1 MVIFDKNLYKA
12 FPDSVREY
20 VKRRALILG
29 NLCFRKCIA
38 LMIILEEEGFKVI
51 DLKTLRKKIRRYI
64 ATEKSQVRK
73 YFELLEEYELIRKKN
88 GLFIL
93 NCEKIPRDPEIR
105 QLYLESLYLKRGMKD
120 YYDGYRRE
128 FEVLK
133 RKVLNSSRRMDD
145 FMKGED
151 GVVLKNVSLSP
162 CGGGETC
169 LETKER
175 IDERQHNGCYCF
187 HEEDEDKK
195 EKKEEEYA
203 RRERQIL
210 TLPKNEYPE
219 FQIFYAE
226 PLKSEP
232 DKAKI
237 SWKGDSDG

>member
-1 MVIFDKNLYKA
+1 M
-12 FPDSVREY
+12 
-20 VKRRALILG
+20 
-29 NLCFRKCIA
+29 A

-51 DLKTLRKKIRRYI
+51 DLKTLRKKIRRYL

-105 QLYLESLYLKRGMKD
+105 QLYLESIYLKRGMKD
-120 YYDGYRRE
+120 YYEGYKRE

-133 RKVLNSSRRMDD
+133 KKFPLAPSRRMDD
-145 FMKGED
+145 FMKEEG

-187 HEEDEDKK
+187 HQEDEDKK
-195 EKKEEEYA
+195 EKKEEECA
-203 RRERQIL
+203 KRETNFNATQ
-210 TLPKNEYPE
+210 K
-219 FQIFYAE
+219 
-226 PLKSEP
+226 
-232 DKAKI
+232 
-237 SWKGDSDG
+237 

>member
-1 MVIFDKNLYKA
+1 MTNFDSNLYKT
-12 FPDSVREY
+12 FPSSVRRY

-51 DLKTLRKKIRRYI
+51 DLKTLRKKIRRYLV
-64 ATEKSQVRK
+64 TEKSQVRK
-73 YFELLEEYELIRKKN
+73 YIELLEEYDFIRRK
-88 GLFIL
+88 GGSFIIMER
-93 NCEKIPRDPEIR
+93 NIPKDPELR

-175 IDERQHNGCYCF
+175 IDERQHNRCYCF

-232 DKAKI
+232 DRAKI
-237 SWKGDSDG
+237 KWRDD